1 MTVKIQLRR
10 DSGVNWTSSNPV
22 LAEGEI
28 GINTTIDQFKIGDG
42 TTAWNSLGYSSANIS
57 LNDIGDV
64 TITSAADGDFLRW
77 NGSAWINDAVNLST
91 DTVGNYVDSLV
102 AGTGV
107 TLSNNSGEGAT
118 PTIAIGQSVA
128 AGDSPTFAGLTING
142 ASIILEGATADDFET
157 TLTVTDPTAD
167 RTITFQDATGTVA
180 LTSDITTHANLTEA
194 HGATGA
200 VVGTTNTQTL
210 TNKTLTS
217 PKVNED
223 VVLTS
228 TATELNVLD
237 GITSSTA
244 ELNILD
250 GVTSSAAELNILDG
264 ATLSTAE
271 LNYVDGVTSAIQTQ
285 IDAKAPLANPT
296 FTGTVAGITKTMVG
310 LGSVDNTAD
319 TAKPV
324 STAQQT
330 ALDLKANLA
339 SPTFTGTPTLPTG
352 TIATTQTASNNTTA
366 VATTAYVDTADA
378 LKANLASPTFT
389 GTPTLPTGTIAT
401 TQTAGNNTTAIA
413 TTAYV
418 DAADALKA
426 NLASPTFTGTV
437 SAADL
442 TLSGNLT
449 VNGTTTTINS
459 TTITVDDKNIELGSV
474 ATPTDV
480 TADGGGIT
488 LKGTTDKTINWIDAT
503 DAWTSSEDFNL
514 LTGKAYEING
524 TSVLNATTLG
534 SAVTGSSLTSV
545 GTIGTGTWQGTAIAG
560 QYGGTGVAN
569 TGKTITLAGNLTTTG
584 AYNITLNTASG
595 SNVTLPLTGTLVN
608 EAVTTLSGLSS
619 IGTVTT
625 GTWNGTAIAGQYG
638 GTGVNN
644 SGKTITLGGNL
655 TTSGMYS
662 TTLTVTAN
670 TSVTLPT
677 TGTLAT
683 LTGTETFTNKTLTS
697 PSITGAS
704 STALTSLGIR
714 DTSAAYDITI
724 AAVSSTALTAGRTLT
739 LDLVNAAK
747 TLKFGGNLTLASD
760 LTTSGAFA
768 LTLTQTASTNIT
780 LPTTGT
786 LATLA
791 GTETFTNKTFT
802 SPVTNTP
809 TLTLS
814 TTSSTTDARLSWD
827 STNKKLQVGNG
838 TISLDF
844 ASSNVITNAQVASYT
859 LVLADKDKLVE
870 VSNASANTLTVP
882 LNSSVAFPVGT
893 QITILQTGAGQTTI
907 TATGGVTINATPGL
921 KLRAQWSSVTLIK
934 RATDTWVALGDLQ
947 A

>member
-1 MTVKIQLRR
+1 MAGARIQFKRA
-10 DSGVNWTSSNPV
+10 TASSWSTNNPV
-22 LAEGEI
+22 LFAGEI
-28 GINTTIDQFKIGDG
+28 GYETNTGKLKVGDG
-42 TTAWNSLGYSSANIS
+42 TTVWNSLSYLTADIS
-57 LNDIGDV
+57 GADLSDLYDV
-64 TITSAADGDFLRW
+64 TITSATDGDFLRW
-77 NGSAWINDAVNLST
+77 NGTAWINDAVNLST
-91 DTVGNYVDSLV
+91 DTVGDYVSSLV

-128 AGDSPTFAGLTING
+128 SGDSPTFAGLTING
-142 ASIILEGATADDFET
+142 ASIIIEGATANDFET
-157 TLTVTDPTAD
+157 TLTVADPTAD
-167 RTITFQDATGTVA
+167 RTVTLPDATGTVA
-180 LTSDITTHANLTEA
+180 LTSDVTTHANLTEA

-264 ATLSTAE
+264 ATLTTTE

-285 IDAKAPLANPT
+285 IDAKAP
-296 FTGTVAGITKTMVG
+296 
-310 LGSVDNTAD
+310 
-319 TAKPV
+319 
-324 STAQQT
+324 
-330 ALDLKANLA
+330 LA

-366 VATTAYVDTADA
+366 VATTAYVDAADA

-418 DAADALKA
+418 DAANALKA
-426 NLASPTFTGTV
+426 NLESPTFTGTV
-437 SAADL
+437 SAAGL
-442 TLSGNLT
+442 TLSGDLT
-449 VNGTTTTINS
+449 VNGSTTTINS

-474 ATPTDV
+474 TTPTDV

-488 LKGTTDKTINWIDAT
+488 LKGTTDKTLTWVDAT

-514 LTGKAYEING
+514 LTGKAYEIDG

-545 GTIGTGTWQGTAIAG
+545 GTIGTGTWQGTAVAG
-560 QYGGTGVAN
+560 AYGGTGVAN

-584 AYNITLNTASG
+584 AFNITLNTVLG
-595 SNVTLPLTGTLVN
+595 SSVTLPSTGTLVN

-619 IGTVTT
+619 IGTITT

-683 LTGTETFTNKTLTS
+683 LDGSETL
-697 PSITGAS
+697 
-704 STALTSLGIR
+704 
-714 DTSAAYDITI
+714 
-724 AAVSSTALTAGRTLT
+724 
-739 LDLVNAAK
+739 
-747 TLKFGGNLTLASD
+747 
-760 LTTSGAFA
+760 
-768 LTLTQTASTNIT
+768 
-780 LPTTGT
+780 
-786 LATLA
+786 
-791 GTETFTNKTFT
+791 TNKTFT
-802 SPVTNTP
+802 SPITNSP

-814 TTSSTTDARLSWD
+814 TSSSTTDARLSWD

-838 TISLDF
+838 TITLDF
-844 ASSNVITNAQVASYT
+844 ASSNVVTNAQVASYT

>member
-1 MTVKIQLRR
+1 MASQIQLRR
-10 DSGVNWTSSNPV
+10 DSSANWASVNPV

-28 GINTTIDQFKIGDG
+28 GINTTIDQYKIGDG
-42 TTAWNSLGYSSANIS
+42 ATAWNSLAYSSANIS

-77 NGSAWINDAVNLST
+77 NGSAWINDAINLAT
-91 DTVGNYVDSLV
+91 DTVGNYIVDLTQ
-102 AGTGV
+102 GTGV
-107 TLSNNSGEGAT
+107 TVTHTPGEGSNA
-118 PTIAIGQSVA
+118 TIAIGQSVA

-142 ASIILEGATADDFET
+142 ASIIFEGATADAHET
-157 TLTVTDPTAD
+157 TLAITDPTAD

-228 TATELNVLD
+228 TATELN
-237 GITSSTA
+237 
-244 ELNILD
+244 
-250 GVTSSAAELNILDG
+250 ILDG

-285 IDAKAPLANPT
+285 IDAKAP
-296 FTGTVAGITKTMVG
+296 
-310 LGSVDNTAD
+310 
-319 TAKPV
+319 
-324 STAQQT
+324 
-330 ALDLKANLA
+330 LA

-378 LKANLASPTFT
+378 LKANIASPTFT

-514 LTGKAYEING
+514 LTGKAYKIDG

-545 GTIGTGTWQGTAIAG
+545 GTIGTGTWQGTAVAG
-560 QYGGTGVAN
+560 QYGGTGVVN
-569 TGKTITLAGNLTTTG
+569 TGKTITLAGNLSTTG
-584 AYNITLNTASG
+584 TGNITLNTASG
-595 SNVTLPLTGTLVN
+595 SSVTLPLTGTLVN

-655 TTSGMYS
+655 TTSGTYS
-662 TTLTVTAN
+662 TTLTATAN

-683 LTGTETFTNKTLTS
+683 L
-697 PSITGAS
+697 
-704 STALTSLGIR
+704 
-714 DTSAAYDITI
+714 
-724 AAVSSTALTAGRTLT
+724 
-739 LDLVNAAK
+739 
-747 TLKFGGNLTLASD
+747 
-760 LTTSGAFA
+760 
-768 LTLTQTASTNIT
+768 
-780 LPTTGT
+780 
-786 LATLA
+786 A
-791 GTETFTNKTFT
+791 GTETLTNKTFT

-827 STNKKLQVGNG
+827 TTNKKLQVGNG

>member
-907 TATGGVTINATPGL
+907 TATGGVTIN
-921 KLRAQWSSVTLIK
+921 
-934 RATDTWVALGDLQ
+934 
-947 A
+947 

>member
-1 MTVKIQLRR
+1 MAGARIQFKRA
-10 DSGVNWTSSNPV
+10 TASSWSTNNPV
-22 LAEGEI
+22 LFAGEI
-28 GINTTIDQFKIGDG
+28 GYETNTGKLKVGDG
-42 TTAWNSLGYSSANIS
+42 TTIWNSLSYLTADIS
-57 LNDIGDV
+57 GADLSDLFDV
-64 TITSAADGDFLRW
+64 TITSATDGDFLRW
-77 NGSAWINDAVNLST
+77 NGTAWINDAVNLST
-91 DTVGNYVDSLV
+91 DTVGNYMVDLTQ
-102 AGTGV
+102 GTGV
-107 TLSNNSGEGAT
+107 TITHTPGEGSNA
-118 PTIAIGQSVA
+118 TIAIGQSVA

-142 ASIILEGATADDFET
+142 ASVVFEGATANDFETTLAITDPTADRTITFQDATGTVVLRDSTDTLTNKTLTSPTLTSPVLGTPSSGTLTNASGLPIAGLVASTSTALGVGSVELGHATDTTIARASAGVVTIEGVNVVTTSSTDTLTNKTLTSPVITGAVFNDGSVIFEGATADAHET
-157 TLTVTDPTAD
+157 TLAITDPTAD

-228 TATELNVLD
+228 TATELN
-237 GITSSTA
+237 
-244 ELNILD
+244 
-250 GVTSSAAELNILDG
+250 ILDG

-285 IDAKAPLANPT
+285 IDAKAP
-296 FTGTVAGITKTMVG
+296 
-310 LGSVDNTAD
+310 
-319 TAKPV
+319 
-324 STAQQT
+324 
-330 ALDLKANLA
+330 LA

-437 SAADL
+437 AAVNL
-442 TLSGNLT
+442 TLSGDLT

-488 LKGTTDKTINWIDAT
+488 LKGTTDKTLNWIDAT

-569 TGKTITLAGNLTTTG
+569 TGKTITLAGNLSTTG
-584 AYNITLNTASG
+584 TGNITLNTASG
-595 SNVTLPLTGTLVN
+595 SSVTLPLTGTLVN

-662 TTLTVTAN
+662 TTLTVTAD
-670 TSVTLPT
+670 TSV
-677 TGTLAT
+677 
-683 LTGTETFTNKTLTS
+683 
-697 PSITGAS
+697 
-704 STALTSLGIR
+704 
-714 DTSAAYDITI
+714 
-724 AAVSSTALTAGRTLT
+724 
-739 LDLVNAAK
+739 
-747 TLKFGGNLTLASD
+747 
-760 LTTSGAFA
+760 
-768 LTLTQTASTNIT
+768 T

-814 TTSSTTDARLSWD
+814 TTSSTTDARISWD
-827 STNKKLQVGNG
+827 TTNKKLQVGNG

>member
-1 MTVKIQLRR
+1 MASQIQLRR
-10 DSGVNWTSSNPV
+10 DSSANWASVNPV

-28 GINTTIDQFKIGDG
+28 GINTTIDQYKIGDG
-42 TTAWNSLGYSSANIS
+42 ATAWNSLAYSSANIS

-77 NGSAWINDAVNLST
+77 NGSAWINDAINLAT
-91 DTVGNYVDSLV
+91 DTVGNYIVDLTQ
-102 AGTGV
+102 GTGV
-107 TLSNNSGEGAT
+107 TVTHTPGEGSNA
-118 PTIAIGQSVA
+118 TIAIGQSVA

-142 ASIILEGATADDFET
+142 ASIIFEGATADAHET
-157 TLTVTDPTAD
+157 ILAITDPTAD

-180 LTSDITTHANLTEA
+180 FTSDITTHANLTEA

-228 TATELNVLD
+228 TATELN
-237 GITSSTA
+237 
-244 ELNILD
+244 
-250 GVTSSAAELNILDG
+250 ILDG

-285 IDAKAPLANPT
+285 IDAKAP
-296 FTGTVAGITKTMVG
+296 
-310 LGSVDNTAD
+310 
-319 TAKPV
+319 
-324 STAQQT
+324 
-330 ALDLKANLA
+330 LA

-378 LKANLASPTFT
+378 LKANIASPTFT

-459 TTITVDDKNIELGSV
+459 TTITVDDKNIEMGSV

-514 LTGKAYEING
+514 LTGKAYKIDG

-545 GTIGTGTWQGTAIAG
+545 GTIGTGTWQGTAVAG
-560 QYGGTGVAN
+560 QYGGTGVVN
-569 TGKTITLAGNLTTTG
+569 TGKTITLAGNLSTTG
-584 AYNITLNTASG
+584 TGNITLNTASG
-595 SNVTLPLTGTLVN
+595 SSVTLPLTGTLVN

-655 TTSGMYS
+655 TTSGTYS
-662 TTLTVTAN
+662 TTLTATAN

-683 LTGTETFTNKTLTS
+683 L
-697 PSITGAS
+697 
-704 STALTSLGIR
+704 
-714 DTSAAYDITI
+714 
-724 AAVSSTALTAGRTLT
+724 
-739 LDLVNAAK
+739 
-747 TLKFGGNLTLASD
+747 
-760 LTTSGAFA
+760 
-768 LTLTQTASTNIT
+768 
-780 LPTTGT
+780 
-786 LATLA
+786 A
-791 GTETFTNKTFT
+791 GTETLTNKTFT
-802 SPVTNTP
+802 SPVTNSP

-814 TTSSTTDARLSWD
+814 TSSSTTDARLSWD
-827 STNKKLQVGNG
+827 ATNKKLQVGNG

-870 VSNASANTLTVP
+870 ISNGSANTLTVP
-882 LNSSVAFPVGT
+882 LNSSVAFPIGT
-893 QITILQTGAGQTTI
+893 QITILQTGAGATTI

-921 KLRAQWSSVTLIK
+921 ILRAQWSSVTLIK
-934 RATDTWVALGDLQ
+934 RAENTWVALGDLR